1 MGLRA
6 APPPRA
12 AKAALNAAHPHA
24 RPGCAPPIAAGGLG
38 FRADERGRMHARVE
52 GAATRLLSNQNRA
65 IQTNR
70 KHLFSFPGPYI
81 NSCWRIHPR
90 VEGAATRQLS
100 NQRTRASM
108 SAMPFWRPCCG
119 RPAQPVA
126 GKHRRCPRHRRRLG
140 RPLGPDSDARAS
152 PGAPISRQHACAAPA
167 HPGFGKPRARRLQYL
182 FGSGH
187 ESKGALAD
195 SVRRHRRLRLPMAP
209 IRRKLC
215 SAVTCRAQYG
225 RIGCSDV
232 TCMRGGAGLP
242 YATPSSH
249 RRPSHASPIS
259 PTCPPPAGP
268 HEPRRRGSRVPVSRA
283 PRRAGHVSTSGSR
296 TPLGQQF

>member
-1 MGLRA
+1 MHEHLNRLLAHNTSRGTTHSTSPSLLLARYSRA
-6 APPPRA
+6 VVQGPWPSFVPGRR
-12 AKAALNAAHPHA
+12 LSLVCHDPCSHVTSCLS
-24 RPGCAPPIAAGGLG
+24 RPGPCPCMPL
-38 FRADERGRMHARVE
+38 
-52 GAATRLLSNQNRA
+52 
-65 IQTNR
+65 
-70 KHLFSFPGPYI
+70 
-81 NSCWRIHPR
+81 
-90 VEGAATRQLS
+90 
-100 NQRTRASM
+100 ASL
-108 SAMPFWRPCCG
+108 
-119 RPAQPVA
+119 
-126 GKHRRCPRHRRRLG
+126 HR
-140 RPLGPDSDARAS
+140 
-152 PGAPISRQHACAAPA
+152 
-167 HPGFGKPRARRLQYL
+167 
-182 FGSGH
+182 
-187 ESKGALAD
+187 
-195 SVRRHRRLRLPMAP
+195 RLPMAP

>member
-1 MGLRA
+1 MPTSASALTPRSSTQKQTCARTDTVTRSMGLRA

-81 NSCWRIHPR
+81 NSWWRIHPR

-152 PGAPISRQHACAAPA
+152 AHLEAA
-167 HPGFGKPRARRLQYL
+167 
-182 FGSGH
+182 
-187 ESKGALAD
+187 
-195 SVRRHRRLRLPMAP
+195 RLR
-209 IRRKLC
+209 R
-215 SAVTCRAQYG
+215 T
-225 RIGCSDV
+225 
-232 TCMRGGAGLP
+232 
-242 YATPSSH
+242 
-249 RRPSHASPIS
+249 RPSGLWEAQGPS
-259 PTCPPPAGP
+259 PTI
-268 HEPRRRGSRVPVSRA
+268 SVWQRA
-283 PRRAGHVSTSGSR
+283 
-296 TPLGQQF
+296 